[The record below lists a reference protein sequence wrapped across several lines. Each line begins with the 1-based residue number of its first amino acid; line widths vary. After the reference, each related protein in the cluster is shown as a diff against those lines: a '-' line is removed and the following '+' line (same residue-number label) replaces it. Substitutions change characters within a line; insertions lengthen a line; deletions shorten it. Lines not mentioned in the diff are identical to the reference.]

1 MHPMRRLQPGSGFLR
16 HHALQGLLTGA
27 LAFCCVLA
35 LVLIELAISRRSAS
49 ELISE
54 AARAEFGTTEQSDVD
69 ASSRYAQR

>member
-1 MHPMRRLQPGSGFLR
+1 MRRLQPGSGFLR

-54 AARAEFGTTEQSDVD
+54 AARA
-69 ASSRYAQR
+69 